1 VSPNLARDGD
11 CAACLCGL
19 EDSWKWFGVRH
30 GVSFQIS
37 SEEKDL
43 AVMQASLLRFA
54 DSDGYFISR
63 RDRTCLFA

>member
-1 VSPNLARDGD
+1 MIIAQRVCVGWRTAGSGLV
-11 CAACLCGL
+11 CG
-19 EDSWKWFGVRH
+19 GVC
-30 GVSFQIS
+30 FQIS

>member
-1 VSPNLARDGD
+1 MSPNLTRDGD

-63 RDRTCLFA
+63 